1 MSQIRSLAVRDGNE
15 VYDAYLS
22 SLMKLRW
29 SEKQIMRLL
38 GNLGELWC
46 AFFVYGIGELASVR
60 CSSQALFSDHEWT
73 VLY

>member
-46 AFFVYGIGELASVR
+46 VFIVYGIRELAPAIPWNSPR
-60 CSSQALFSDHEWT
+60 HRGGPA
-73 VLY
+73 